1 MIELLVGLFAI
12 LARVDRHG
20 YLRHGNFRVK
30 DNSFVPASPE
40 ARANLDEIAQ
50 NFTDRLR
57 DYSLNVV
64 TAESLTAGMIVSYLV
79 DVPFRG
85 AYIYGGHAVYD
96 SDAKRVFLGVR
107 EPNVYTEACSRQM
120 ARGAI
125 DSSRALV
132 GVAVTGEA
140 GPVSKS
146 NLTVL
151 GIVNYA
157 ISLKTEKLTE
167 GAHRQ
172 GLFRDD
178 PNGDSGDYETLHQRF
193 EFCTRDGHDYTL
205 KWCQQ
210 YMKEAEASPQGYV
223 TRTTLAATRL
233 AIRQETVYAAL
244 SLGAWFLDALCKIE
258 GCPALQDVQP
268 QAWDGHY
275 VWCGEPSRIVDENLP
290 VHFPIPSNATAH
302 CPLPDMPY
310 DKPWDCQC
318 PTDSVL
324 SVDKK

>member
-1 MIELLVGLFAI
+1 MRPGLI
-12 LARVDRHG
+12 LSIFTVCFGSHG
-20 YLRHGNFRVK
+20 HLINGNFRIK

-40 ARANLDEIAQ
+40 ARANLDAIAQ
-50 NFTDRLR
+50 NFTDGLKA
-57 DYSLNVV
+57 YNLNVV

-132 GVAVTGEA
+132 GIAVTGEA

-151 GIVNYA
+151 GVVNYA
-157 ISLKTEKLTE
+157 ISLKTAKAAE
-167 GAHRQ
+167 GEIRD
-172 GLFRDD
+172 GPFWDD
-178 PNGDSGDYETLHQRF
+178 PNGDSGDYMTLHQQLD
-193 EFCTRDGHDYTL
+193 FCTYDGHTYTQA
-205 KWCQQ
+205 WCKE
-210 YMKEAEASPQGYV
+210 YWKEAESSEQGFV
-223 TRTTLAATRL
+223 SVATLSATRL

-244 SLGAWFLDALCKIE
+244 SLGIWFLESACRNS
-258 GCPALQDVQP
+258 GCPTLQHVQQ
-268 QAWDGHY
+268 QAWDGQY
-275 VWCGEPSRIVDENLP
+275 VECGEPSRIVDANLP
-290 VHFPIPSNATAH
+290 EYFPIPDNATAH

-318 PTDSVL
+318 PTGIVEKSSV
-324 SVDKK
+324 

>member
-1 MIELLVGLFAI
+1 MLLGVVFSIFLVCIAKRGWL
-12 LARVDRHG
+12 HKG
-20 YLRHGNFRVK
+20 QFRIK

-40 ARANLDEIAQ
+40 ARQNLDTVAQ
-50 NFTDRLR
+50 NFTDRLKTYR
-57 DYSLNVV
+57 LNVV

-132 GVAVTGEA
+132 GIAVTGEA

-146 NLTVL
+146 NLTAL
-151 GIVNYA
+151 GVVNYA
-157 ISLKTEKLTE
+157 ISIKTTKAKE
-167 GAHRQ
+167 GEIRE
-172 GLFRDD
+172 GPLWDD
-178 PNGDSGDYETLHQRF
+178 PNGDSGDYQTLHQLF
-193 EFCTRDGHDYTL
+193 DFCTYDGHEYTQG
-205 KWCQQ
+205 WCTK
-210 YMKEAEASPQGYV
+210 YWEEANSNEQGYV
-223 TRTTLAATRL
+223 TVETLLATRL

-244 SLGAWFLDALCKIE
+244 ALGLWFLDLSCE
-258 GCPALQDVQP
+258 NSGCPELQHLQ
-268 QAWDGHY
+268 QQSWDGTY
-275 VWCGEPSRIVDENLP
+275 VKCGEPSKIVDANLP
-290 VHFPIPSNATAH
+290 QYFPIPDNATAH
-302 CPLPDMPY
+302 CPLPDEPF

-318 PTDSVL
+318 P
-324 SVDKK
+324 